1 MLDYEKTK
9 THFVTVIAKVI
20 GAWKLNKCVF
30 CAAENQNRHTL
41 KVKVAGTLCTIVP
54 SSDEYK
60 LSWKV
65 NLILILLLSKDGGGN
80 FNGKEQFM
88 SSSATLTINVI
99 DVQDTPPSF
108 IGTPYFGYVYEI
120 SVPVSM
126 KQPSVK
132 KHQKTDI
139 INSDHSA
146 LIVDISQSS

>member
-1 MLDYEKTK
+1 
-9 THFVTVIAKVI
+9 
-20 GAWKLNKCVF
+20 
-30 CAAENQNRHTL
+30 
-41 KVKVAGTLCTIVP
+41 
-54 SSDEYK
+54 
-60 LSWKV
+60 
-65 NLILILLLSKDGGGN
+65 
-80 FNGKEQFM
+80 M